1 MGLTLDQRGD
11 VGRRTCEALAW
22 LVDND
27 LIASTP
33 GCRVRRYFASRAT
46 VTAKNLTPTQQ
57 RRGWDG

>member
-1 MGLTLDQRGD
+1 MGLALDQRGN
-11 VGRRTCEALAW
+11 VGRWTREALAW

-27 LIASTP
+27 LIATARMT
-33 GCRVRRYFASRAT
+33 GRRCFASRAT